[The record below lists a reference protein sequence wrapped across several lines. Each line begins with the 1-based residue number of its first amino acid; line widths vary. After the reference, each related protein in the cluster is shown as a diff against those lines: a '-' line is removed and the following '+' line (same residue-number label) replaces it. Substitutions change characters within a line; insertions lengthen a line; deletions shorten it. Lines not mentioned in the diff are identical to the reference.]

1 MARQNFK
8 VFGFVSAVNL
18 SLPNERFLARGD
30 ILKMKNTSQVLRVG
44 IYARVSSH
52 EQNPG
57 LQLRTLRQYV
67 KDRKW
72 LKVIELQETE
82 SGASRSRPMRQQ
94 ILDAA
99 RRRQIDVVLVWKLDR
114 WSRSLLDLF
123 HTLQELRVLEV
134 GFISLTEALDLT
146 TPTGR
151 AMTGMLGVFAE
162 FEREIL
168 QERIR
173 AGIRE
178 ARLSGGS
185 HGRPITVGLRT
196 KEVKELHKLKTSK
209 SEIARKLGISRTS
222 VRRLIET
229 RSGK

>member
-1 MARQNFK
+1 MRNKQ
-8 VFGFVSAVNL
+8 
-18 SLPNERFLARGD
+18 PHEH
-30 ILKMKNTSQVLRVG
+30 LRVG

-82 SGASRSRPMRQQ
+82 SGASRTRPMRAQ

-173 AGIRE
+173 GS
-178 ARLSGGS
+178 ARQTRNR
-185 HGRPITVGLRT
+185 RP
-196 KEVKELHKLKTSK
+196 
-209 SEIARKLGISRTS
+209 
-222 VRRLIET
+222 
-229 RSGK
+229 